1 MAPTSVGLPW
11 GVTRW
16 GFRGWAVENPTW
28 YKRLRIAAVRSRGI
42 AMDTTTYVR
51 PSRQAALDL
60 ARATDLPGLM
70 RRAAGLRD
78 AGFGRPVSY
87 SRKVFIPLT
96 KLCRDV
102 CHYCTFAQPP
112 RPGERA
118 YMTLDEVL
126 DVARRGAEAGCR
138 EALFTLGDKPELRYP
153 QAGAELDALGY
164 PTTIAYLVA
173 ATRAVWDATGL
184 LPHANPGVVTREELL
199 ALREVCPSQGLM
211 LESVSRRLLEP
222 GQAHHGSPDKDP
234 DARLETMRMA
244 GELAIP
250 YTSGILIGIGETRE
264 ERIESLLALRDL
276 HDEHGHIQEII
287 VQNFRAKPDTRM
299 ADAPD
304 PTLDD
309 LQWTIA
315 CARLIFGPD
324 MAIQAPPNLT
334 PDCFGALIRAGI
346 NDWGGVSPVTP
357 DHVNP
362 EAPWP
367 HLERLARETARE
379 GKVLT
384 ERLTVYPAYV
394 RDLDAW
400 VAEPLRPAVR
410 QGSDAEGFAR
420 ESAWSPG
427 DPDAVLPAPL
437 LERLREPASPVPA
450 PGMRGLCEK
459 AARGVGL
466 EEAEIATLFSARGD
480 DLLAVVRAA
489 DTLRRGVNGDEV
501 TYVVNRNINY
511 TNVCYFKCQ
520 FCAFSKGKLSENLRG
535 APYDLDLDEVA
546 RRSEEAWER
555 GATEVCMQGGIHPE
569 YTGATYLDICRTV
582 KAAVPEMHVHA
593 FSPLEVWQGAATLGV
608 PLDAFL
614 RQLQAAGLG
623 TLPGTAAEVLDDEV
637 RRDLCPDKLTT
648 GQWLEVMETAHRV
661 GFRTTATIMYGHI
674 DRPRHWA
681 RHLASIRALQAR
693 TGGFTEFVPLPFVHM
708 EAPIYLK
715 GLARRGPTFRE
726 SLLMHAVARLALHPL
741 VPNIQAS
748 WVKLGPRGVHA
759 CLNAGVN
766 DLGGTLMNESITRAA
781 GAGFGQELS
790 PERMEALICG
800 AGRTPRQRSTAYGE
814 PAAVQVARSFQAADL
829 RPVVQTPSPGWARDG
844 ARPTLVRPGLD
855 ADVGENGA
863 PEGAMRQREANR

>member
-1 MAPTSVGLPW
+1 MTMD
-11 GVTRW
+11 
-16 GFRGWAVENPTW
+16 N
-28 YKRLRIAAVRSRGI
+28 SRY
-42 AMDTTTYVR
+42 AR
-51 PSRQAALDL
+51 PSRAAALDL
-60 ARATDLPGLM
+60 VRETDLPALM
-70 RRAAGLRD
+70 ARASALRD
-78 AGFGRPVSY
+78 AGFGRAVSY

-126 DVARRGAEAGCR
+126 DVARQGARAGCR

-153 QAGAELDALGY
+153 QARDELAGLGY
-164 PTTIAYLVA
+164 ATTIAYLTA
-173 ATRAVWDATGL
+173 AARAVLDETGL
-184 LPHANPGVVTREELL
+184 LPHANPGVVSRDELIS
-199 ALREVCPSQGLM
+199 LREVCPSQGLM
-211 LESVSRRLLEP
+211 LESASRRLLDP

-234 DARLETMRMA
+234 DARLETMRTA

-250 YTSGILIGIGETRE
+250 WTSGILIGIGETRE
-264 ERIESLLALRDL
+264 ERIASLLALRDL

-299 ADAPD
+299 AGAPE
-304 PTLDD
+304 PTLAD

-334 PDCFGALIRAGI
+334 PDSYRALIRAGI

-367 HLERLARETARE
+367 HLEQLERETERE

-384 ERLTVYPAYV
+384 ARLTVYPAYV
-394 RDLDAW
+394 RRLDAW
-400 VAEPLRPAVR
+400 VAGPLRPPVLHA
-410 QGSDAEGFAR
+410 SDAEGFAR

-427 DPDAVLPAPL
+427 DADAVLPAAL
-437 LERLREPASPVPA
+437 LERLGRPDPPTPAA
-450 PGMRGLCEK
+450 TTRALCEK
-459 AARGVGL
+459 AARGEGL
-466 EEAEIATLFSARGD
+466 DEPEIAALFSARGG
-480 DLLAVVRAA
+480 DLVAVVRAA
-489 DTLRRGVNGDEV
+489 DALRREVNGNEV

-535 APYDLDLDEVA
+535 APYDLDLDEIA
-546 RRSEEAWER
+546 RRSAEAWER

-582 KAAVPEMHVHA
+582 KAAAPAMHVHA
-593 FSPLEVWQGAATLGV
+593 FSPLEVWQGAATLGL
-608 PLDAFL
+608 PLETFL
-614 RQLQAAGLG
+614 RRLEAAGLG

-637 RRDLCPDKLTT
+637 RRDLCPDKLSA

-681 RHLASIRALQAR
+681 RHLARIRALQAR

-715 GLARRGPTFRE
+715 GRARRGPTFRE

-741 VPNIQAS
+741 VTNIQAS
-748 WVKLGPRGVHA
+748 WVKLGPRGVRA
-759 CLNAGVN
+759 CLAAGVN

-790 PERMEALICG
+790 PEQMEALIAG
-800 AGRTPRQRSTAYGE
+800 AGRTPRQRSTTYGE
-814 PAAVQVARSFQAADL
+814 PPAGQAARSFHAADL
-829 RPVVQTPSPGWARDG
+829 RPIVQTPNPAWARPG
-844 ARPTLVRPGLD
+844 GRETLVRPGLD
-855 ADVGENGA
+855 EGRS
-863 PEGAMRQREANR
+863 PEESTRTP